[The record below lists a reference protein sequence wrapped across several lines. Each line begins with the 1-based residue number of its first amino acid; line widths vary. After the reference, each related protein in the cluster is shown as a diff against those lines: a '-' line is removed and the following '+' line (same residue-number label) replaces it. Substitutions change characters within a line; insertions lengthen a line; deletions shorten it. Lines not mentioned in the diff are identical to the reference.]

1 MASADRPDGTAGG
14 QGSSQPETP
23 GTKPLAG
30 APHRASFHCHPRD
43 IRHPAFIIGWP
54 ANQTMADFVN
64 GLLRETHMHLN
75 EFAALYALPVDGMAS
90 SWSASTRSDIA
101 EDNQWPGRTTGE
113 RN

>member
-1 MASADRPDGTAGG
+1 M
-14 QGSSQPETP
+14 
-23 GTKPLAG
+23 LA
-30 APHRASFHCHPRD
+30 RLTERRSHCHPRD
-43 IRHPAFIIGWP
+43 VRHPAFIIGWP

-101 EDNQWPGRTTGE
+101 DDNQWPGRTTGE